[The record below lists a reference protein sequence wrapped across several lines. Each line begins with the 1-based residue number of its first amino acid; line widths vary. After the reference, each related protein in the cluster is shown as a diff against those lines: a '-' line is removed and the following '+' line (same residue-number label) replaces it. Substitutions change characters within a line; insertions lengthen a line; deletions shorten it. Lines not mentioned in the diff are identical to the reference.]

1 MRTTI
6 DINEKLVKKVKSILG
21 LKTKKDAVEYSLEFI
36 IKEKQRERLRKKIGR
51 TDLNLSLDELKKLR
65 EDA

>member
-6 DINEKLVKKVKSILG
+6 DINEKLVEKVKGILG

-36 IKEKQRERLRKKIGR
+36 IKEKQRERLRKKIGKI
-51 TDLNLSLDELKKLR
+51 DLNLSLDELKNLR
-65 EDA
+65 EEA